1 MILLFLFCSF
11 FVERGRRRMGKRR
24 GGRRDC
30 VLPIPVPHLPKVPL
44 LAPTIS
50 RVPQVHYHLW
60 IKINGRSLPLSLC
73 ILCSKE

>member
-11 FVERGRRRMGKRR
+11 FVERGRRMRKRR

-44 LAPTIS
+44 LAPTIFW
-50 RVPQVHYHLW
+50 VPQVHYHLW